1 MPLALVSGA
10 VAALYLPEK
19 ITDMGERRVCGDG
32 DTVQRYV
39 DILSDAGFKAVF
51 GDQKNKDVLMD
62 LLNVVL
68 PPHRRVKDIEYS
80 TTELPGFT
88 PEGKSVRLDLRCTGE
103 DGTGFIVEMQNSRQR
118 HFFKRCVEYA
128 AKVYDSGSRRGGGY
142 SDIPPVYFIGI
153 VSADMGFD
161 RSGEEWRDRY
171 ISSYGFMEKESHEV
185 AEETILINFVELD
198 RFTKGLEES
207 EGTVEKWCYALKHM
221 WKLHDLPDGLR
232 QTVFERL
239 FEACEIARFSPDKR
253 LRYEKEM
260 ITERDYRNILETARE
275 DGFAEGEAK
284 GLAEGEAKGLADGEA
299 KGRAEEKVSIAR
311 AMLASGMDIPLI
323 SSLTGLPEEE
333 VKRL

>member
-1 MPLALVSGA
+1 M
-10 VAALYLPEK
+10 
-19 ITDMGERRVCGDG
+19 TERRICGDG

-153 VSADMGFD
+153 VSADMG
-161 RSGEEWRDRY
+161 
-171 ISSYGFMEKESHEV
+171 V
-185 AEETILINFVELD
+185 
-198 RFTKGLEES
+198 
-207 EGTVEKWCYALKHM
+207 
-221 WKLHDLPDGLR
+221 
-232 QTVFERL
+232 
-239 FEACEIARFSPDKR
+239 
-253 LRYEKEM
+253 
-260 ITERDYRNILETARE
+260 
-275 DGFAEGEAK
+275 
-284 GLAEGEAKGLADGEA
+284 
-299 KGRAEEKVSIAR
+299 
-311 AMLASGMDIPLI
+311 
-323 SSLTGLPEEE
+323 
-333 VKRL
+333 